1 MNPSILRTEQ
11 GVCYICR
18 RHTGTQLHHIYY
30 GPKRKMSDENGLIV
44 HLCMD
49 CHLNAPHAVHRC
61 IDTDLKLRQR
71 CQRAFER
78 SHTRDEF
85 VSLVG
90 KNYLTK
96 KENEQ

>member
-1 MNPSILRTEQ
+1 MTRPVLQTRPGI
-11 GVCYICR
+11 CYICR
-18 RHTGTQLHHIYY
+18 KRGITQVHHIFY
-30 GPKRKMSDENGLIV
+30 GPLRGMSDENGLIA

-49 CHLNAPHAVHRC
+49 CHMNAPHAVHRC

-90 KNYLTK
+90 KNYLTEKEK
-96 KENEQ
+96 KK